1 MKTLRK
7 IKFGDLGAA
16 SKIIQKLGLRIEG
29 NGSSSL
35 EEIGA
40 SLFLVLIE
48 KYHIVENDVAQFMS
62 NLIEDMTKEKFLD
75 LNLDE
80 VLEYIEELKKDEGLS
95 RFLRILEKLET
106 KS

>member
-29 NGSSSL
+29 NGSSAL

-62 NLIEDMTKEKFLD
+62 NLIEDMTKEEFLG

-95 RFLRILEKLET
+95 RFLRILEKLEI

>member
-7 IKFGDLGAA
+7 IKFGDLCAA

-29 NGSSSL
+29 NCSSSL

-62 NLIEDMTKEKFLD
+62 NLIEDMTKEEFLG

-80 VLEYIEELKKDEGLS
+80 VLEYIEALKKDEGLS

>member
-62 NLIEDMTKEKFLD
+62 NLIEDMTKEEFLS

-80 VLEYIEELKKDEGLS
+80 VLEYIEELKKDEGVS
-95 RFLRILEKLET
+95 RFLRILNKLEI

>member
-62 NLIEDMTKEKFLD
+62 NLIEDMKKEEFLD

>member
-62 NLIEDMTKEKFLD
+62 NLIEDMTKEEFLD

>member
-7 IKFGDLGAA
+7 IKFSDLGAA
-16 SKIIQKLGLRIEG
+16 SKIIQKLELRIEG
-29 NGSSSL
+29 NGSSSV

-48 KYHIVENDVAQFMS
+48 KYHLVENDVAQFMS
-62 NLIEDMTKEKFLD
+62 NLIEDMTKEEFLG

-80 VLEYIEELKKDEGLS
+80 VFAYIEELKKDEGLS
-95 RFLRILEKLET
+95 RFLQTLNKLEI